1 MEDPHFTQT
10 TLWDKL
16 SNELNLYGN
25 RDLNF
30 LKTGLT
36 FSGHIY
42 MKIRTELL
50 VWT

>member
-16 SNELNLYGN
+16 SNELNHYGN

-36 FSGHIY
+36 FSGQSHREY
-42 MKIRTELL
+42 ENKD
-50 VWT
+50 